1 MKRNADSLKS
11 PLGQHQMHQHHVT
24 GITEGEKKKLP
35 KKTFEEIVA
44 ENFPNIGKE
53 TVTQV
58 KEAKR
63 APGRINPKRNT
74 LRHIIIKL
82 TKIIY

>member
-1 MKRNADSLKS
+1 
-11 PLGQHQMHQHHVT
+11 MHKHH
-24 GITEGEKKKLP
+24 ITRIAEGEKNKLP
-35 KKTFEEIVA
+35 KKTFEEMVA

-53 TVTQV
+53 TINQV

-63 APGRINPKRNT
+63 VPGRINPKRNT
-74 LRHIIIKL
+74 LRHIIIKV

>member
-1 MKRNADSLKS
+1 MYK
-11 PLGQHQMHQHHVT
+11 HHIT
-24 GITEGEKKKLP
+24 RITEGEKKKLP

-44 ENFPNIGKE
+44 ENFHNIGKE
-53 TVTQV
+53 TVNQV